1 MTQAI
6 IDLRKQLD
14 EVLMQLDNYY
24 VQIKLHHERA
34 EFGKAFDIYKNI
46 SPLLQRSI
54 QLQNKIDL
62 YRTAENLNRKGIL
75 TRTVK
80 RVNEATMA
88 MD

>member
-1 MTQAI
+1 MQNKI
-6 IDLRKQLD
+6 IELRKQLD

-34 EFGKAFDIYKNI
+34 EYEKAFDIYKNI
-46 SPLLQRSI
+46 DPLLQQSI
-54 QLQNKIDL
+54 QLQNKIDF
-62 YRTAENLNRKGIL
+62 YRAAQNLNRDGIFNKV
-75 TRTVK
+75 VK